1 MGSDIRK
8 IYPAVSL
15 HKAVVFPAEK
25 VPLVFEGMGTI
36 KTIGSA
42 IRNGRLIVI
51 LSKNEKRESSM
62 GVLAKIIQYWNLT
75 PDIIGLMVEGLK
87 RVRVIK
93 KISEG
98 TVNKA
103 EVNEFSIE
111 IGKESPETEALA
123 RHIFD
128 QFKKLIRLEGMIPL
142 VAAEEIQK
150 NHLSSE
156 RTSDIISS
164 AIDLE
169 YKDKIKLL
177 ETLDVKERLEFLSA
191 KLARELQ
198 VVEAEMKIEN
208 EVKKK
213 MDKTH
218 REFILREQLNAIEK
232 ELGIYDE
239 KEEFNELERK
249 IKQAI
254 LPAQIEK
261 RVIKELDRLKK
272 MPPVSAEAPYIRTY
286 LEWITDLPWSKKS
299 VTKIDIINAK
309 KILDEDHYGL
319 NEAKERVL
327 EHLAV
332 QKLTN
337 SKEHGSILCFVGP
350 PGTGKTSVG
359 KSIAKAL
366 GRNFTR
372 ISLGGIRDEAEIR
385 GHRRTYVGA
394 LPGRIIQ
401 AMKNAGTKNPV
412 FMMDEIDKL
421 GADFRGDP
429 SATLLE
435 VLDPEQNS
443 VFSDHYLELPFDL
456 SEVFFIMTANI
467 LDPIP
472 PALRDRMEVIDFPG
486 YTDEEKLHISK
497 KFLLPKI
504 FSSHGL
510 SKDKLWIEGIA
521 LKKII
526 NKYTREAGVRNLE
539 RNFAKIARKVAKNI
553 LENRYNGKMIIN
565 EKNLSEYLGP
575 EEFRITMCEEKDEIG
590 TSTGLAWTPAG
601 GEIIF
606 IEANIFPGKGN
617 LTLTGQ
623 LGEMMQESAKAA
635 LSYIRSRSRELNFD
649 RDFYQRSDIHIHVP
663 SGAIKKDGPSAGIAI
678 ATSLASVLSGREV
691 KKEVALTGEVTLS
704 GKVLEVGGIKEKVL
718 AAHRAGAEIVVLP
731 KDNEKNSI
739 DIPPRVR
746 EEIGLRYVSHMDEVL
761 KIALKEHD
769 PGHGDDK
776 N

>member
-1 MGSDIRK
+1 MGNNIRK
-8 IYPAVSL
+8 IYPAVAL

-25 VPLVFEGMGTI
+25 VPLVFEGTGII

-51 LSKNEKRESSM
+51 VFKNGKEEISM
-62 GVLAKIIQYWNLT
+62 GILAKIIQHWNLT
-75 PDIIGLMVEGLK
+75 PTIIGLMVEGLK
-87 RVRVIK
+87 RVRIVRRF
-93 KISEG
+93 SENG
-98 TVNKA
+98 MDKA
-103 EVNEFSIE
+103 EVMEFALE
-111 IGKESPETEALA
+111 IGKELPETEALA
-123 RHIFD
+123 RHTFD
-128 QFKKLIRLEGMIPL
+128 QFKKLIKLEGMIPL
-142 VAAEEIQK
+142 VVAEELQK

-169 YKDKIKLL
+169 LKEKIKLL
-177 ETLDVKERLEFLSA
+177 ETLDVKERLKFLSA

-198 VVEAEMKIEN
+198 VVEAEMKIQN

-213 MDKTH
+213 MDKTQ
-218 REFILREQLNAIEK
+218 REFILREQLHAIEK

-239 KEEFNELERK
+239 KEEFNEIERK
-249 IKQAI
+249 IEQAL
-254 LPAQIEK
+254 LPAHIEK
-261 RVIKELDRLKK
+261 RVLKELDRLKK
-272 MPPVSAEAPYIRTY
+272 MPPASAEAPYIRTY
-286 LEWITDLPWSKKS
+286 LEWITDLPWSKRS
-299 VTKIDIINAK
+299 VTSIDIDKAK
-309 KILDEDHYGL
+309 KILDEDHCGL
-319 NEAKERVL
+319 KEAKERVL

-337 SKEHGSILCFVGP
+337 GKERGSILCFVGP

-412 FMMDEIDKL
+412 FMMDEIDKV

-429 SATLLE
+429 SSALLE
-435 VLDPEQNS
+435 VLDPEQNNA
-443 VFSDHYLELPFDL
+443 FSDHYLELPFDL
-456 SEVFFIMTANI
+456 SEVFFITTANI

-510 SKDKLWIEGIA
+510 DKNKLWIEEIA

-539 RNFAKIARKVAKNI
+539 RNFSKIARKIAKKI
-553 LENRYNGKMIIN
+553 LENKIDSKIIVN

-575 EEFRITMCEEKDEIG
+575 EEFKITMCEEKDEIG
-590 TSTGLAWTPAG
+590 ISTGLAWTPAG

-606 IEANIFPGKGN
+606 IEANLFPGKGN

-635 LSYIRSRSRELNFD
+635 LSYIRSRSKELDFD
-649 RDFYQRSDIHIHVP
+649 KDFYQKSDIHIHVP

-691 KKEVALTGEVTLS
+691 KKEIALTGEVTIS
-704 GKVLEVGGIKEKVL
+704 GKVLEVGGIKEKIL
-718 AAHRAGAEIVVLP
+718 AAHRAGAKIAVLP
-731 KDNEKNSI
+731 KDNEKNLV
-739 DIPPRVR
+739 DIPKKVR
-746 EEIGLRYVSHMDEVL
+746 EEIKLKFVSHMDEVL
-761 KIALKEHD
+761 KIALK
-769 PGHGDDK
+769 DK
-776 N
+776 AA

>member
-8 IYPAVSL
+8 IYPAVLL

-25 VPLVFEGMGTI
+25 VPLVFEGIETI
-36 KTIGSA
+36 RTIGSA
-42 IRNGRLIVI
+42 IRNGRLILI
-51 LSKNEKRESSM
+51 LFKNEKEESST
-62 GVLAKIIQYWNLT
+62 GVVARIIQHWNLT
-75 PDIIGLMVEGLK
+75 PAIIGLMIEGLK

-93 KISEG
+93 KVYENGIY
-98 TVNKA
+98 KA
-103 EVNEFSIE
+103 EVEEYTVE
-111 IGKESPETEALA
+111 IGKESSETEALA
-123 RHIFD
+123 RHVFG
-128 QFKKLIRLEGMIPL
+128 QFKKLIKLEGIIPL
-142 VAAEEIQK
+142 VVVEDLQK

-156 RTSDIISS
+156 RTSDIVSS

-169 YKDKIKLL
+169 LNEKIKLL
-177 ETLDVKERLEFLSA
+177 ETFDVKERLEFLSA

-198 VVEAEMKIEN
+198 VVEAEVKIQN

-213 MDKTH
+213 MDKTQ
-218 REFILREQLNAIEK
+218 REFILREQLRAIEK

-249 IKQAI
+249 IKQAS
-254 LPAQIEK
+254 LPANTEK
-261 RVIKELDRLKK
+261 RVMKEFDRFKK
-272 MPPVSAEAPYIRTY
+272 MSPSAAEAPYIRTY

-299 VTKIDIINAK
+299 VANIDIEKAK

-337 SKEHGSILCFVGP
+337 GKERGSILCFVGP

-412 FMMDEIDKL
+412 FMMDEIDKV

-429 SATLLE
+429 SAALLE

-443 VFSDHYLELPFDL
+443 AFSDHYLELPFDL
-456 SEVFFIMTANI
+456 SEVFFITTANI

-510 SKDKLWIEGIA
+510 DKGKLWIDRAA
-521 LKKII
+521 LGKII
-526 NKYTREAGVRNLE
+526 SKYTREAGVRNLE
-539 RNFAKIARKVAKNI
+539 RHFAKIARKIAKKI
-553 LENRYNGKMIIN
+553 LENKSDGKMVIN

-575 EEFRITMCEEKDEIG
+575 EEFKITMQGEKDEVGI
-590 TSTGLAWTPAG
+590 STGLAWTPAG

-606 IEANIFPGKGN
+606 IEANLFPGKGN

-635 LSYIRSRSRELNFD
+635 LSYIRSRSRELDFD

-718 AAHRAGAEIVVLP
+718 AAHRAGAEVVVLP
-731 KDNEKNSI
+731 KDNEKNSV
-739 DIPPRVR
+739 DIPEKVKD
-746 EEIGLRYVSHMDEVL
+746 EIKLKFVSHMDEVL

-769 PGHGDDK
+769 PGHGD
-776 N
+776 NIN

>member
-51 LSKNEKRESSM
+51 LSKNEKEESSM

-103 EVNEFSIE
+103 EVNEFSIK

-142 VAAEEIQK
+142 VVAEEIQK
-150 NHLSSE
+150 DHLSSE

-177 ETLDVKERLEFLSA
+177 ETLDVRERLEFLSE

-213 MDKTH
+213 MGKAQ

-254 LPAQIEK
+254 LPAHIEK

-272 MPPVSAEAPYIRTY
+272 MSPVSAEAPYIRTY

-299 VTKIDIINAK
+299 VAKIDIINAK

-337 SKEHGSILCFVGP
+337 GKERGSILCFVGP

-421 GADFRGDP
+421 GMDFRGDP
-429 SATLLE
+429 SAALLE

-456 SEVFFIMTANI
+456 SEVFFITTANI

-510 SKDKLWIEGIA
+510 SKDRLWIEEIA

-553 LENRYNGKMIIN
+553 LENKYNGKMIIS

-575 EEFRITMCEEKDEIG
+575 EEFKITMCEEKDEIG

-606 IEANIFPGKGN
+606 IEANLFPGKGN

-718 AAHRAGAEIVVLP
+718 AAHRAGAKVVVLP

-739 DIPPRVR
+739 DIPPRVK

-769 PGHGDDK
+769 PGHEDNK

>member
-1 MGSDIRK
+1 MGNNIRK
-8 IYPAVSL
+8 IYPAVAL

-25 VPLVFEGMGTI
+25 VPLVFEGTGII

-42 IRNGRLIVI
+42 IRNGCLIVI
-51 LSKNEKRESSM
+51 VFKNGKEEISM
-62 GVLAKIIQYWNLT
+62 GILAKIIQHWNLT
-75 PDIIGLMVEGLK
+75 PAIIGLMVEGLK
-87 RVRVIK
+87 RVRIVRRF
-93 KISEG
+93 SENG
-98 TVNKA
+98 IDKA
-103 EVNEFSIE
+103 EVMEFALE
-111 IGKESPETEALA
+111 IGKELPETEALA
-123 RHIFD
+123 RHTFD
-128 QFKKLIRLEGMIPL
+128 QFKKLIKLEGIIPL
-142 VAAEEIQK
+142 VVAEELQK

-169 YKDKIKLL
+169 LKEKIKLL
-177 ETLDVKERLEFLSA
+177 ETLDVKERLKFLSA

-198 VVEAEMKIEN
+198 VVEAEMKIQN

-213 MDKTH
+213 MDKTQ
-218 REFILREQLNAIEK
+218 REFILREQLHAIEK

-239 KEEFNELERK
+239 KEEFNEIERK
-249 IKQAI
+249 IEQAL
-254 LPAQIEK
+254 LPAHIEK
-261 RVIKELDRLKK
+261 RVLKELDRLKK
-272 MPPVSAEAPYIRTY
+272 MPPASAEAPYIRTY
-286 LEWITDLPWSKKS
+286 LEWITDLPWSKRS
-299 VTKIDIINAK
+299 VTSIDIDKAK
-309 KILDEDHYGL
+309 KILDEDHCGL
-319 NEAKERVL
+319 KEAKERVL

-337 SKEHGSILCFVGP
+337 GKERGSILCFVGP

-359 KSIAKAL
+359 KSIAKVL

-412 FMMDEIDKL
+412 FMMDEIDKV

-429 SATLLE
+429 SSALLE
-435 VLDPEQNS
+435 VLDPEQNNA
-443 VFSDHYLELPFDL
+443 FSDHYLELPFDL
-456 SEVFFIMTANI
+456 SEVFFITTANI

-510 SKDKLWIEGIA
+510 DKDKLWIEEIA

-539 RNFAKIARKVAKNI
+539 RNFSKIARKIAKKI
-553 LENRYNGKMIIN
+553 LENKIDSKIIVN

-575 EEFRITMCEEKDEIG
+575 EEFKITMCEEKDEIG
-590 TSTGLAWTPAG
+590 ISTGLAWTPAG

-606 IEANIFPGKGN
+606 IEANLFPGKGN

-635 LSYIRSRSRELNFD
+635 LSYIRSRSKELDFD
-649 RDFYQRSDIHIHVP
+649 KDFYQKSDIHIHVP

-691 KKEVALTGEVTLS
+691 KKEIALTGEVTIS
-704 GKVLEVGGIKEKVL
+704 GKVLEVGGIKEKIL
-718 AAHRAGAEIVVLP
+718 AAHRAGAKIAVLP
-731 KDNEKNSI
+731 KDNEKNLV
-739 DIPPRVR
+739 DIPKKVR
-746 EEIGLRYVSHMDEVL
+746 EEIKLKFVSHMDEVL
-761 KIALKEHD
+761 KIALK
-769 PGHGDDK
+769 DK
-776 N
+776 AA